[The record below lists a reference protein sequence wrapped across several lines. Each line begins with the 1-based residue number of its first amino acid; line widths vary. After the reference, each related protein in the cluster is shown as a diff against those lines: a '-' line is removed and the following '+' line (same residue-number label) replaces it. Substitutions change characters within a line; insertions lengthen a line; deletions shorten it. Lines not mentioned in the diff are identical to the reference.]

1 MPVMELNMKS
11 SIFVHYLLCGRCDI
25 CPFDYNPEQTGPC
38 GFSSPH
44 IMMNHTVVIEP
55 EPEDSEDTEED

>member
-1 MPVMELNMKS
+1 M
-11 SIFVHYLLCGRCDI
+11 FVHDLLCGRCDI